1 MTHEESMTMWEM
13 ERSSMNPDLLSETMK
28 KLFDKVEVL
37 IKEGKLMY
45 DQFSGDMLDAVTT
58 MIIDNS
64 KTETGL
70 DRAGQVDY
78 LCKKLYEK
86 YTEQYNDSEPG
97 EGDNGVSVDSIEV
110 SDESGVCESEDTSST
125 SIEHTTEI
133 E

>member
-64 KTETGL
+64 KTETEL

-97 EGDNGVSVDSIEV
+97 EGDNEVSVDSIEV
-110 SDESGVCESEDTSST
+110 SDESGVCESEDTSNT
-125 SIEHTTEI
+125 SVEHTVEVK
-133 E
+133 